1 MIDQGHQPA
10 TSRYL
15 RLVSIYVLTDQHSAM
30 QVSSNKI
37 EFQWDSACHQ
47 NQFRFDVLLKTRLAS
62 TSAGAQVP
70 MPAIGSQSLSVF
82 VVYSVLYCNDMCAP
96 QLTMVGAKIVD
107 PSRSG
112 ELWRPDTLTPYALW
126 NSWTAFTRNHYNSLI
141 QRPIGLSKHQN

>member
-30 QVSSNKI
+30 QVSSNKKSSFSGI
-37 EFQWDSACHQ
+37 QLA
-47 NQFRFDVLLKTRLAS
+47 NVLFKTRLTS